1 MAGRNF
7 QVDVA
12 DDEIVVTLPNSTY
25 AVTYYKPPKPPES
38 PQLLARR
45 IADRDDPRVA
55 MTLSEFL
62 TEAWKAANDKARGL
76 GWIA

>member
-1 MAGRNF
+1 MTGHNF

-25 AVTYYKPPKPPES
+25 SVTYYKPPES

-62 TEAWKAANDKARGL
+62 TEAWKAANDRARGL